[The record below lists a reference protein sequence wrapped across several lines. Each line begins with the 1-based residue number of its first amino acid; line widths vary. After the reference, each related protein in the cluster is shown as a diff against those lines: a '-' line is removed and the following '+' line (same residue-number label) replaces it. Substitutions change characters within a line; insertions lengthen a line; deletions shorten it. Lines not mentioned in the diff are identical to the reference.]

1 MPAALNHLSHERS
14 RWRGGCGSAG
24 GDVREFGRWLSRA
37 CPGLGLGCSV
47 HLSRKPSGQVGNRFG
62 RNRRQ
67 SDLGSR
73 DQCHR
78 SCWRGSWQFA
88 NESIRCWSSD
98 GMAPTERFS
107 SQGYKRRSI
116 KSVSHWL
123 LEDFVFVIVVNLQ
136 QRYRFRSQRRST
148 EDTCTMSRRMYRS
161 SSSR

>member
-47 HLSRKPSGQVGNRFG
+47 HLSRKPSDPVGNRFG

-73 DQCHR
+73 AQCHR
-78 SCWRGSWQFA
+78 FCWRGSWQFA

-98 GMAPTERFS
+98 GMAPTVRFS
-107 SQGYKRRSI
+107 SQGCKRRSM
-116 KSVSHWL
+116 KSVSHRPFV
-123 LEDFVFVIVVNLQ
+123 DFIFMIVINLQ
-136 QRYRFRSQRRST
+136 QRCQSRSQRRST